1 MAARTTLNPGDP
13 IRPLHPCIILIG
25 ERSGNGVLSLGGM
38 GGQGGE
44 RNRVLSSRGRG
55 ARLEFYRGAFLGHSW
70 GSRTLPSSSSG
81 TDFVNT
87 CFQGI
92 SPPTPKTVGEARR
105 RLPHVSACHH
115 FRTSRAQ
122 SLVLGNSESPA
133 PPTFKTVGEAHRRLP
148 PVSACRNFRTSRA
161 QSLVWAIRY
170 QLT

>member
-1 MAARTTLNPGDP
+1 
-13 IRPLHPCIILIG
+13 
-25 ERSGNGVLSLGGM
+25 M
-38 GGQGGE
+38 GGGGGE

-122 SLVLGNSESPA
+122 SLV
-133 PPTFKTVGEAHRRLP
+133 
-148 PVSACRNFRTSRA
+148 
-161 QSLVWAIRY
+161 WAIRY
-170 QLT
+170 QLSVSGKVGNDCSQGVSGGARLPRGGEGCALREERSRLQAARARQAHRFGFGLGLRHASPKYLITGGPRRS

>member
-1 MAARTTLNPGDP
+1 MGIQWGSDRISRDPGFLHYCQGHMKP
-13 IRPLHPCIILIG
+13 RGSYPSTAPLYNINRG
-25 ERSGNGVLSLGGM
+25 EFWERCVFFWGRGGK
-38 GGQGGE
+38 

-55 ARLEFYRGAFLGHSW
+55 ARLEFYRGAFLGQSW

-92 SPPTPKTVGEARR
+92 SPPTPKTVGEAHR

-122 SLVLGNSESPA
+122 SLV
-133 PPTFKTVGEAHRRLP
+133 
-148 PVSACRNFRTSRA
+148 
-161 QSLVWAIRY
+161 WAIRY